1 MELLASGTPPRRQT
15 TQAIEAPV
23 PTLLACGAMTISCFD
38 LSGRVALVTGASK
51 GLGKAIAAGLGAAGA
66 DLVLVSRT
74 TSDLEAT
81 AEELRSSGR
90 RVYAIAADVTR
101 EDQVAAM
108 TATAI
113 DKLGRI
119 DILVNNA
126 GVGLTQAFTDMER
139 EDWDRV
145 LAVNLTAPML
155 CCKHVGKHLLR
166 QRSGK
171 VINVASVLATHVA
184 RQLSAYSASKA
195 ALVQMTRVLALEWI
209 RRGVQVN
216 ALCPGYFRTDMNEE
230 FFASERGQRFVAEL
244 PIGRLGEHHELA
256 GAAVFLASDASSYV
270 TGTTLYVDGGHALA

>member
-1 MELLASGTPPRRQT
+1 M
-15 TQAIEAPV
+15 AIA
-23 PTLLACGAMTISCFD
+23 CFD

-51 GLGKAIAAGLGAAGA
+51 GLGKAIAAGLGDAGA

-74 TSDLEAT
+74 ASDLEAA
-81 AEELRSSGR
+81 AEELRRGGQ
-90 RVYAIAADVTR
+90 RVHAMAVDVTD

-108 TATAI
+108 TATVI
-113 DKLGRI
+113 EKLGRI
-119 DILVNNA
+119 DILINNA
-126 GVGLTQAFTDMER
+126 GMGATQALTEMER
-139 EDWDRV
+139 DRWDQV
-145 LAVNLTAPML
+145 MAVNLTGPML
-155 CCKHVGKHLLR
+155 CCKHVGKHMLG

-230 FFASERGQRFVAEL
+230 FFASERGERFIADL
-244 PIGRLGEHHELA
+244 PIGRLGEHHELV